1 VTFLLEKKA
10 QVTFENKQG
19 STLLHVASING
30 HANIVELL
38 LGRPEFMMAVP
49 INEQDNDGATSLFL
63 AAQNGHA
70 SVVDLL
76 LKNFA
81 SAEIRDASGMSPLD
95 VAIKNEHHGV
105 IKILTEHLKGSLRS
119 FML

>member
-1 VTFLLEKKA
+1 LERKA

-30 HANIVELL
+30 HANLVDLL
-38 LGRPEFMMAVP
+38 LSRPDFMMAVP

-63 AAQNGHA
+63 AAQNGHTA
-70 SVVDLL
+70 VVELL

-81 SAEIRDASGMSPLD
+81 SIEIRDTSGMSPLD
-95 VAIKNEHHGV
+95 VAIKNEHQSV
-105 IKILTEHLKGSLRS
+105 IKILGEHLKGTRK
-119 FML
+119 FFI